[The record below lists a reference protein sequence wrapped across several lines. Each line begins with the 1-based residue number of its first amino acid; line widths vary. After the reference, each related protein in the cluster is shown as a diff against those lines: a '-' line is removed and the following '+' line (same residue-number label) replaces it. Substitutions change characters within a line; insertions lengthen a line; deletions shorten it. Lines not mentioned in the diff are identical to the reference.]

1 MLVENYTQSP
11 PSLRKLERKF
21 LHYTPFLLRH
31 AASQR
36 WGFSC
41 RRKRYFRLVHGAAF
55 VCGGR
60 SGCALH
66 RLGVQLMLAK
76 RQLRCNCIDCVHS
89 VTAPGVAPQPLP
101 RRPLHAN
108 DCTDTHTVHLVLL
121 FILASAAPS
130 AAWHT
135 TMQPHATASHPQRHR
150 TALMTVCDSP
160 VHSQNHQRDG
170 TLLVTVL
177 SHRWPI
183 HRHPLP
189 LHPGQCAIYHP
200 TTNWC
205 SHSSNP
211 SFVRPCLPVL
221 PAVPLSRCPSV
232 RLCTHRACHCP
243 PEPPAGV
250 AAIAVFV
257 AVAAAAGSV
266 SATAAV
272 GSTQQQL
279 RAGATAGATLPFR
292 FPVPKMRENFAAL
305 VDEYY
310 VRAPLAGVRHRL
322 PACHTLKK
330 NLHLTPPSVCRRNPS
345 FSARPPRRLPIT
357 VRTTR
362 RHVLF
367 FVCLFSQHFC
377 PARDSFFFF
386 EISFR
391 LFGVFGTSAPRT
403 PSPTLTAV
411 YDTLCLSIQGGPGNP

>member
-1 MLVENYTQSP
+1 MWRKERVCAAP
-11 PSLRKLERKF
+11 P
-21 LHYTPFLLRH
+21 
-31 AASQR
+31 
-36 WGFSC
+36 
-41 RRKRYFRLVHGAAF
+41 RRSADVGEAPVALQ
-55 VCGGR
+55 
-60 SGCALH
+60 LH
-66 RLGVQLMLAK
+66 RLRPLSYCARRCAATTTSTPASCQRLHRHTHRALSSSFHPG
-76 RQLRCNCIDCVHS
+76 LRSTQRCVAHDNAA
-89 VTAPGVAPQPLP
+89 TRHGVAKQ
-101 RRPLHAN
+101 R
-108 DCTDTHTVHLVLL
+108 
-121 FILASAAPS
+121 
-130 AAWHT
+130 
-135 TMQPHATASHPQRHR
+135 HPQRHR

-189 LHPGQCAIYHP
+189 LHPGQCALYHP